1 MIFIQPSFQKF
12 KGIDDA
18 KEYLTKSTNESQE
31 FSVIFII
38 LR

>member
-1 MIFIQPSFQKF
+1 MISIQPSFQKF

-18 KEYLTKSTNESQE
+18 KEYPTKPTNKNKK